1 VRAKL
6 ALENGT
12 TFVGEAFGA
21 DGEIAGEVV
30 FNTSMSGYQEIFTDP
45 SYAGQMVTMTY
56 PLIGNYGVNEADIE
70 SARPQ
75 VAGVIVREY
84 FDFFSNFRATGS
96 LGDLLTKHGIM
107 AIQGLDTRMLT
118 RMIRIEGALRGVLS
132 TRDLDDASLV
142 RKAQASPVMSGL
154 DLATKVTCGGPYDW
168 GGVDTTPF
176 ALPLVDGAVASRRFS
191 VVAYDYGIKWN
202 ILRRLTGY
210 GCDVTVVPA
219 EYPAAEVLRRDPDGI
234 FLSNGPGD
242 PAAVRVAIR
251 NIKELLGKKP
261 IFGICLGHQLMALAL
276 GAKTFK
282 LKFGHRGGNHPVKN
296 LLTGRIEIT
305 SQNHGFAV
313 DPSSLDERE
322 IEITHVNLND
332 HTNEGLRHRLLP
344 LFSVQYHPEASPGPH
359 DSDYLFR
366 DFLTMMETR
375 APVSLPVSR
384 G

>member
-1 VRAKL
+1 MKAKL
-6 ALENGT
+6 ALENGAI
-12 TFVGEAFGA
+12 FVGETFGV

-45 SYAGQMVTMTY
+45 SYAGQIVTMTY

-84 FDFFSNFRATGS
+84 SDFFSNFRATLS
-96 LGDLLTKHGIM
+96 LGEWLTKHGIV

-118 RMIRIEGALRGVLS
+118 RLIRTEGALRGVLS

-142 RKAQASPVMSGL
+142 LKAQASPVMSGL
-154 DLATKVTCGGPYDW
+154 NLATKVTCENPYVW
-168 GGVDTTPF
+168 SGVDSTPF
-176 ALPLVDGAVASRRFS
+176 ALPLVDDAVPSRRFS
-191 VVAYDYGIKWN
+191 VVAYDYGIKRN
-202 ILRRLTGY
+202 ILRRLTTY

-219 EYPAAEVLRRDPDGI
+219 EYPAAAVLHRNPDGI

-242 PAAVRVAIR
+242 PAAVKAAIR

-332 HTNEGLRHRLLP
+332 QTNEGLRHRQVP

-366 DFLTMMETR
+366 DFLAMMETG
-375 APVSLPVSR
+375 APVSLPVSQ